1 MPIDTSERVIFLN
14 QIHLFNG
21 LNEEQFGAVANELT
35 EETFPAGK
43 EIVLQGTEGDRLY
56 LIWSG
61 KVSLIQS
68 GKQRP
73 LATFVS
79 GDHFG
84 EEAML
89 VNHHRWTA
97 TVTATEATI
106 LLVLTREQFQKLV
119 EQAPGLKINFA
130 VRVNSYRLERRV
142 RIKWLQENEVVYFL
156 ARKHPILLVGALTGP
171 VLLEVAGIIG
181 MLTAW
186 YYSLW
191 FPALAAV
198 WYLSLLASVFAAGWG
213 VWNGIDWGN
222 DYYIVTDR
230 RVVWV
235 EKVIGIYES
244 RQETPLS
251 AVQRVNVEMDLSGRT
266 LDYGDLVIST
276 IVGSTLTLRN
286 VDHPY
291 QAAALIDQYWKR
303 SKDTSH
309 KMEEEE
315 MNIALRARLL
325 NSQDKPTEFKGIVAK
340 PTEKKSPYEDQRG
353 FANLFR
359 LRFEHLTTVTYRKHI
374 FVLFE
379 QTWIPGLILLILLGI
394 FVSEILS
401 PSATFASFFKADA
414 GLLSLLWAILFM
426 AVLLWWIYEYVDW
439 RNDIFQVTPDQILD
453 IDKTPL
459 GQVTSDIASLENI
472 LSIEYKRIGILELLF
487 NFGTVYITIG
497 GGKEMTFENVYNP
510 SAVQEDIERRR
521 LERITKKEQDTIK
534 AERERTADW
543 FAAYYHSEQKFRR
556 DEGSPGDK
564 KPEDSQPKNE
574 VK

>member
-1 MPIDTSERVIFLN
+1 
-14 QIHLFNG
+14 
-21 LNEEQFGAVANELT
+21 
-35 EETFPAGK
+35 
-43 EIVLQGTEGDRLY
+43 
-56 LIWSG
+56 
-61 KVSLIQS
+61 
-68 GKQRP
+68 
-73 LATFVS
+73 
-79 GDHFG
+79 
-84 EEAML
+84 
-89 VNHHRWTA
+89 
-97 TVTATEATI
+97 
-106 LLVLTREQFQKLV
+106 
-119 EQAPGLKINFA
+119 GLKINFA

-142 RIKWLQENEVVYFL
+142 RFKWLQENEAVYFL
-156 ARKHPILLVGALTGP
+156 ARKHPILLIGALTGP
-171 VLLEVAGIIG
+171 VLLAVAGIIG
-181 MLTAW
+181 MLVAW

-191 FPALAAV
+191 FPALAAI

-213 VWNGIDWGN
+213 IWNGIDWGN

-235 EKVIGIYES
+235 EKVVGIYES

-266 LDYGDLVIST
+266 LDYGDLIIQT

-315 MNIALRARLL
+315 MNKALRARLL
-325 NSQDKPTEFKGIVAK
+325 DGQKQPAEIKGIVAK
-340 PTEKKSPYEDQRG
+340 PPEKKSPYEDQRG
-353 FANLFR
+353 LANLFR

-394 FVSEILS
+394 LVSEILS
-401 PSATFASFFKADA
+401 PSATFASFFKADT
-414 GLLSLLWAILFM
+414 GLLSLLWAILCM

-439 RNDIFQVTPDQILD
+439 SNDIFQVTPDQILD

-521 LERITKKEQDTIK
+521 LERITKKEQDTISWVGG
-534 AERERTADW
+534 TAGGRLRP
-543 FAAYYHSEQKFRR
+543 AHRGGVSR
-556 DEGSPGDK
+556 G
-564 KPEDSQPKNE
+564 
-574 VK
+574 